1 MAKTEGIVGKNSA
14 EKNHQ
19 SCNKTGMVALSVY
32 IMVYYM
38 KRIVTMA
45 ALLLCF
51 SVAFSQQVASR
62 AKAMRM
68 MSFSRPEYLI
78 KDIKVYAD
86 TMTVYSLAQY
96 VIYPFGE
103 WSSVEQY
110 ITDNQLSWYREIG
123 YKKYY
128 DSMEVSVNRMSRT
141 DGSFIDMYYSIWTNK
156 VELLAGYISDSEVQ
170 LANGIHTGM
179 TKDEVMR
186 VFFKKYP
193 RSYTQ
198 DVLVLKVISGAGEVA
213 EIYTFKGTKL
223 RHIKIETAYKYY

>member
-1 MAKTEGIVGKNSA
+1 MKKAVLIAAMLLTTVGA
-14 EKNHQ
+14 
-19 SCNKTGMVALSVY
+19 M
-32 IMVYYM
+32 
-38 KRIVTMA
+38 
-45 ALLLCF
+45 
-51 SVAFSQQVASR
+51 SQQVASR

-68 MSFSRPEYLI
+68 MSFSRPEYQI

-86 TMTVYSLAQY
+86 TMTVYSLANY

-110 ITDNQLSWYREIG
+110 ITDNQLSWSRDIG
-123 YKKYY
+123 YKKYF
-128 DSMEVSVNRMSRT
+128 DSMEVSVNRMSRL
-141 DGSFIDMYYSIWTNK
+141 DGSYIDMYYSIWTKK
-156 VELLAGYISDSEVQ
+156 VELLAGYILDNEVQ

-179 TKDEVMR
+179 TKDEVMN
-186 VFFKKYP
+186 VFFKRYP
-193 RSYTQ
+193 KSYTA